1 MATYEIQFSIK
12 GTIPIFENE
21 TLSNVSY
28 RVFCLEITVLKTQ
41 NSSDVSIF
49 KFASLA
55 LIWLTES

>member
-1 MATYEIQFSIK
+1 MATYEIQFFIK

-28 RVFCLEITVLKTQ
+28 KVFCLEITVLKTQ

-55 LIWLTES
+55 LI